1 LKLIQKIEMKNFG
14 FWTLDFDIVSAA
26 SLKKETIFNTF
37 FHRSVTV
44 VVNYIPINRATSQG
58 DDKRL
63 NDKDTTHTTRV

>member
-1 LKLIQKIEMKNFG
+1 M
-14 FWTLDFDIVSAA
+14 SAA

-44 VVNYIPINRATSQG
+44 VVNFIPNRATSQG

-63 NDKDTTHTTRV
+63 NDKDTKHTPLEFSIQFFLYLK